1 MNARRAEFR
10 AFARDSEIA
19 ARDKLAACGGRDTFN
34 RCNDGLGQ
42 VHNLLHHGAATPEN
56 IDKIGA
62 APVRI
67 GAAGGH
73 FLQIMACAEDGACRG
88 KDDSADGAILRNTIQ
103 HFGQRMKGSFR
114 ERVAGVGAVQRQ
126 NSGTVVFGDGE
137 RGGQGC
143 VHCVKFNSLRR
154 CVKCRGFW
162 YSVIER
168 ERIRYRFTPDGSP
181 DAGRAP

>member
-103 HFGQRMKGSFR
+103 RFGQRMKGCFR

-126 NSGTVVFGDGE
+126 NRDRIDGGNAQ
-137 RGGQGC
+137 RWLCGMC
-143 VHCVKFNSLRR
+143 VHGRRLNTLCATVNPNSDF
-154 CVKCRGFW
+154 GTHF
-162 YSVIER
+162 SI
-168 ERIRYRFTPDGSP
+168 
-181 DAGRAP
+181 APLSAS